1 MVYMDSKDLKIIA
14 LQERLKDLFVES
26 EARILDLR
34 VALTEVT
41 GQIEECNQE
50 TVTVTEDHVSQ
61 ED

>member
-1 MVYMDSKDLKIIA
+1 MDSKDLKIIA

-34 VALTEVT
+34 VALTELT
-41 GQIEECNQE
+41 AQIEEYNQE